1 MVMASIAQRLQTFT
15 SYRSRGRHRQDG
27 PDLALTS
34 VRELIRESLF
44 RNSAFLL
51 TNVGL
56 VAVFGFCALSLLT
69 RLYPVQAVGLT
80 AAATSAAGLISSVTQ
95 FGLTYTL
102 PRFLPSSAHRTALIN
117 SVLTAT
123 MLAAVLGA
131 ALFLALPVASNLY
144 ALGGPLFVLIF
155 ICATSLNAGDA
166 QLTNVFIADRAAQKV
181 TLSTVV
187 GSVARLAALVIF
199 IPLGMIG
206 AFLAQ
211 SATAMV
217 GFVFLAAVLARQ
229 GQHFR
234 PTLSRTATRDLRRFS
249 AGAYLGGQIGALPA
263 LLLPLIILARFGA
276 SQNAYWYTAV
286 AIASLLYQVPG
297 SVARA
302 LLPET
307 AHRPAERKS
316 LMRRSAILIAA
327 VMAPVLLIAYFVAPL
342 VLAILGHRYAVG
354 SLAPLRLLILA
365 GVMSSINY
373 VTGTVLY
380 IAKKTFAITVINTV
394 DAVIVLGLA
403 ATLARDST
411 EVAFCW
417 LIGEVVNVAAFT
429 VWAMRSLREVNGHWE
444 ALGEQDQAA

>member
-1 MVMASIAQRLQTFT
+1 MVGATIAQRLGV
-15 SYRSRGRHRQDG
+15 YRARD
-27 PDLALTS
+27 
-34 VRELIRESLF
+34 VRELLRESLF
-44 RNSAFLL
+44 RNSAFLV

-56 VAVFGFCALSLLT
+56 AAVFGFCSLSLLT
-69 RLYPVQAVGLT
+69 RLYPVQVVGLT
-80 AAATSAAGLISSVTQ
+80 AAAASASALISSVTQ
-95 FGLTYTL
+95 FGLNYTL

-131 ALFLALPVASNLY
+131 ALFLALPVAGDLHAAGG
-144 ALGGPLFVLIF
+144 ALFILIF
-155 ICATSLNAGDA
+155 MCVTSLNAGDA

-181 TLSTVV
+181 TLATVV

-199 IPLGMIG
+199 IPLGLIG

-211 SATAMV
+211 SATAV
-217 GFVFLAAVLARQ
+217 AGFVFLAVVLARQ

-234 PTLSRTATRDLRRFS
+234 PALSRTATRDLRRFS
-249 AGAYLGGQIGALPA
+249 AGAYIGGQIGTLPA

-276 SQNAYWYTAV
+276 SQNAYWYTAM
-286 AIASLLYQVPG
+286 AIANLLYQVPG

-307 AHRPAERKS
+307 AHRPAERKA

-327 VMAPVLLIAYFVAPL
+327 VMTPVLLIAWFAAPL

-380 IAKKTFAITVINTV
+380 IAKKTFAITVINAI

-403 ATLARDST
+403 VTLARDST
-411 EVAFCW
+411 EVAFYW
-417 LIGEVVNVAAFT
+417 VIGEVINVAAFACC
-429 VWAMRSLREVNGHWE
+429 AMWSLRQVNGRWE
-444 ALGEQDQAA
+444 ALGEQNRAA

>member
-1 MVMASIAQRLQTFT
+1 MVMTSIAQRLQ
-15 SYRSRGRHRQDG
+15 SYRVKD
-27 PDLALTS
+27 

-44 RNSAFLL
+44 RNAAFLL

-56 VAVFGFCALSLLT
+56 VAVFGFCALGLLT

-80 AAATSAAGLISSVTQ
+80 AAATSASALISSVTQ
-95 FGLTYTL
+95 FGLNYTL

-131 ALFLALPVASNLY
+131 AIFLALPVASDLH
-144 ALGGPLFVLIF
+144 ASGGALFVVVFL
-155 ICATSLNAGDA
+155 CATSLNAGDA

-181 TLSTVV
+181 TLATVL
-187 GSVARLAALVIF
+187 GSGARLAALVIF
-199 IPLGMIG
+199 IPLGMTG

-211 SATAMV
+211 SVVAVA
-217 GFVFLAAVLARQ
+217 GFVFLAAVLIRQ
-229 GQHFR
+229 GQQLR
-234 PTLSRTATRDLRRFS
+234 PMLSRTATRDLRRFS
-249 AGAYLGGQIGALPA
+249 AGAYVGGQIGALPA
-263 LLLPLIILARFGA
+263 LLLPLIILSRFGA
-276 SQNAYWYTAV
+276 SQNAYWYTAM

-307 AHRPAERKS
+307 AHRPAERKT

-327 VMAPVLLIAYFVAPL
+327 VMAPVLLIAYFAAPL
-342 VLAILGHRYAVG
+342 VLAILGHRYAAG
-354 SLAPLRLLILA
+354 SLAPLRLLVLG
-365 GVMSSINY
+365 GVMSSVNY

-380 IAKKTFAITVINTV
+380 IAKKTVAITVINAV

-403 ATLARDST
+403 ATLARNST
-411 EVAFCW
+411 EAALYW
-417 LIGEVVNVAAFT
+417 LIGEVVNVAAFAA
-429 VWAMRSLREVNGHWE
+429 WAMRSLREVGGRWE
-444 ALGEQDQAA
+444 ALGEEALGEQH